1 MSPVPPTISH
11 HRVEVPPAWIVA
23 LAGEHDLSTT
33 DEVDRV
39 LTAAVASGDPVIVD
53 LQCATFADSSILGA
67 VLGAEKRAGRRGL
80 AVVLPGDGEVWRL
93 FDLVDA
99 RAMLVTFPT
108 LREAVDWCYPA
119 GQAAGEVADEV

>member
-1 MSPVPPTISH
+1 M
-11 HRVEVPPAWIVA
+11 PPAWVVA
-23 LAGEHDLSTT
+23 LAGEHDASTT

-53 LQCATFADSSILGA
+53 LQSATFADSSILGA
-67 VLGAEKRAGRRGL
+67 IIRAEKAAGRNGL

-108 LREAVDWCYPA
+108 LREAVDWCYR
-119 GQAAGEVADEV
+119 AGEANGHVADEV